1 VPTPTREPTPTRT
14 PTPERTPAPTGPGS
28 RGGQITIRDVK
39 PATIDT
45 ERWIQIKE
53 LVYSPAVEAAI
64 AKQARGERL
73 DEEERRELNA
83 ANAVMA
89 SEVRRAERKEPMYP
103 DLVPGTPPAA
113 DATATPG
120 PLEEITNAAASA
132 TVVPGTPTL
141 EATPDLGP
149 PAAGAGPY
157 APGVPLEVIDQSG
170 KRMTMTPEEFYGIPE
185 WLRNT
190 MTVVGPDPATAA
202 QTASP
207 SSAALD
213 PVYGGESGSVLGTP
227 PGLPPPAEAVPPPT
241 PEQAPIVPPL
251 TPAQLAAAS
260 PGSEDALLGQAKKDA
275 AARAAAAPKA
285 PPPRREPLTPS
296 YPGEGSG
303 GRPGAPT
310 TKPAPSVKPPPD
322 LSPPKPAEPPPPP
335 RPPFADDPEGAT
347 LAPSRFTRAIARAG
361 GKPTQ
366 KVAER
371 AAGEIR
377 DVFRPGDQGG
387 WRGDTGGWRTLA
399 QRAAEAWE
407 EQFKADP
414 NSLRPSEREAYR
426 ADPKALYRTILDA
439 NSPFADY
446 RESYIGAVRAGQLGV
461 PGGAEFAEELRPYG
475 AAPTGYVPPS
485 AGISQTTDQGGV
497 PRVKTPSGLPGS
509 LSAPPEPGPPVEA
522 GPDLSGD
529 GSLVGDL
536 TTAPEPERVVPLPGE
551 EVLPEADAA
560 VIILGTPDLS
570 IPESADQMIEP
581 EIDQGIV
588 AYADEGA
595 YDQGSYDQGEYAG
608 SDYSLDDLYA
618 SEEPVYEYDEGGG
631 GYESEGDTY
640 AYDEPSYEYSEYV
653 EEYA

>member
-1 VPTPTREPTPTRT
+1 
-14 PTPERTPAPTGPGS
+14 
-28 RGGQITIRDVK
+28 
-39 PATIDT
+39 
-45 ERWIQIKE
+45 
-53 LVYSPAVEAAI
+53 
-64 AKQARGERL
+64 
-73 DEEERRELNA
+73 
-83 ANAVMA
+83 
-89 SEVRRAERKEPMYP
+89 
-103 DLVPGTPPAA
+103 
-113 DATATPG
+113 
-120 PLEEITNAAASA
+120 
-132 TVVPGTPTL
+132 
-141 EATPDLGP
+141 
-149 PAAGAGPY
+149 
-157 APGVPLEVIDQSG
+157 
-170 KRMTMTPEEFYGIPE
+170 
-185 WLRNT
+185 
-190 MTVVGPDPATAA
+190 
-202 QTASP
+202 
-207 SSAALD
+207 
-213 PVYGGESGSVLGTP
+213 
-227 PGLPPPAEAVPPPT
+227 
-241 PEQAPIVPPL
+241 
-251 TPAQLAAAS
+251 
-260 PGSEDALLGQAKKDA
+260 
-275 AARAAAAPKA
+275 
-285 PPPRREPLTPS
+285 
-296 YPGEGSG
+296 
-303 GRPGAPT
+303 
-310 TKPAPSVKPPPD
+310 
-322 LSPPKPAEPPPPP
+322 
-335 RPPFADDPEGAT
+335 
-347 LAPSRFTRAIARAG
+347 
-361 GKPTQ
+361 
-366 KVAER
+366 VAER

-570 IPESADQMIEP
+570 APESVDQMIEP

-588 AYADEGA
+588 AYADEGS
-595 YDQGSYDQGEYAG
+595 YDQGSYDQGG
-608 SDYSLDDLYA
+608 SYSLDDLYA
-618 SEEPVYEYDEGGG
+618 SEEPVYEYEEYDEGG

-640 AYDEPSYEYSEYV
+640 AYDEPSYEYEEYV